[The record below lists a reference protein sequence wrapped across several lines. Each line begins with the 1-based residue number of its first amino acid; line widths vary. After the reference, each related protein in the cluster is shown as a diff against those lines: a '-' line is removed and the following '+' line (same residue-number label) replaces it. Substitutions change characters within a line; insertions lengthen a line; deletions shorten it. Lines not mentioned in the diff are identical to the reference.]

1 MSSCTTSFVLSR
13 TSILGRAFQ
22 WLALAIGISG
32 LATLPEGSAAAQ
44 TALSELRVEVRDQA
58 GGELIPGRIYLTDD
72 KGVHWAPDGL
82 IAYVKGRERHF
93 VSRGSFQIKLP
104 PGKYTLRVERGPEYV
119 PWACLIQ
126 MEEGKDR
133 KENIQLHRW
142 IRMNQLGWYSG
153 DLHNHRAAE
162 QMPALLLSEDLNLA
176 PTLADWIWEDRPVSQ
191 PPKTSDA
198 IRRVDDSHVYSVLD
212 KEVERL
218 ENGPGAV
225 DLLGLQS
232 PIPFQGYRLHPPNDA
247 YCQAAHAQGG
257 YVDAEKIL
265 WRDVAAL
272 VALQQIDFA
281 GIVYNHFNRRGVDLE
296 TEKWG
301 MIPKDRAE
309 FNTVAGMPLW
319 AMEVYYRF
327 LNCGFRLPVSAGS
340 ASAVKEAP
348 LGYNRVYVKLDRP
361 FSYANWFQ
369 ALKSGHSFATNGPML
384 FVTVNGLEPGHTLP
398 LSGTQPSR
406 LRIHAEALSV
416 GALDRLEILFKG
428 RLIKSVSNPEP
439 SQKLVADFESLASET
454 GWVVTRC
461 FEKPAATIRFAHTS
475 PVYIQFGR
483 ESGVVAADARFFI
496 EWIDREIRF
505 YQEQS
510 GFREDSDRSEMV
522 SFFQKARAVYVK
534 ISGGEGKPAKS
545 QDKARAERLRSNKED
560 RG

>member
-1 MSSCTTSFVLSR
+1 MFR
-13 TSILGRAFQ
+13 TSMLGRPFHG
-22 WLALAIGISG
+22 LALATVISS
-32 LATLPEGSAAAQ
+32 LASLPTSSATAQ
-44 TALSELRVEVRDQA
+44 TVLSQLRVEVRDQA
-58 GGELIPGRIYLTDD
+58 DGPLIPGRIYLMDD
-72 KGVHWAPDGL
+72 KGAHWTADGL
-82 IAYVKGRERHF
+82 ITYVKGREHHF
-93 VSRGSFQIKLP
+93 VSPGSFQIKLP
-104 PGKYTLRVERGPEYV
+104 AGKYTLRVERGPEYV
-119 PWACLIQ
+119 PWSSLIQ
-126 MEEGKDR
+126 MDESKDR
-133 KENIQLHRW
+133 KENILLHRW

-153 DLHNHRAAE
+153 DLHNHRPAE

-176 PTLADWIWEDRPVSQ
+176 PTLADWIWEDHPVSQ

-198 IRRVDDSHVYSVLD
+198 IRKVDDSHVFSVLD

-225 DLLGLQS
+225 DLLGLKS
-232 PIPFQGYRLHPPNDA
+232 PISFQGYRLYPPNDT
-247 YCQAAHAQGG
+247 YCRAAHAQGG

-265 WRDVAAL
+265 WRDAAAL
-272 VALQQIDFA
+272 AALQQIDFA
-281 GIVYNHFNRRGVDLE
+281 GIVYNHFNPHGVDSE

-327 LNCGFRLPVSAGS
+327 LNCGFHLPVSAGS

-348 LGYNRVYVKLDRP
+348 LGYNRVYVKLHRP
-361 FSYANWFQ
+361 FSYNNWFQ

-384 FVTVNGLEPGHTLP
+384 FLTVNGVEPGHTLL
-398 LSGTQPSR
+398 LSRPQPSR
-406 LRIHAEALSV
+406 LSIHAEALSA
-416 GALDRLEILFKG
+416 GGLDRLEILFKG

-505 YQEQS
+505 YQEES
-510 GFREDSDRSEMV
+510 GFKKDSDRSEMV

-545 QDKARAERLRSNKED
+545 QDKARAERLR
-560 RG
+560 

>member
-1 MSSCTTSFVLSR
+1 MFR
-13 TSILGRAFQ
+13 TSMLGRPFHG
-22 WLALAIGISG
+22 LALATVISS
-32 LATLPEGSAAAQ
+32 LASLPTSSATAQ
-44 TALSELRVEVRDQA
+44 TVLSQLRVEVRDQA
-58 GGELIPGRIYLTDD
+58 DGPLIPARIYLMDD
-72 KGVHWAPDGL
+72 KGAHWTADGL
-82 IAYVKGRERHF
+82 ITYVKGREHHF
-93 VSRGSFQIKLP
+93 VSPGSFQIKLP
-104 PGKYTLRVERGPEYV
+104 AGKYTLRVERGPEYV
-119 PWACLIQ
+119 PWSSLIQ
-126 MEEGKDR
+126 MEESKDR
-133 KENIQLHRW
+133 KENILLHRW

-153 DLHNHRAAE
+153 DLHNHRPAE

-176 PTLADWIWEDRPVSQ
+176 PTLADWIWEDHPVSQ

-198 IRRVDDSHVYSVLD
+198 IRKVDDSHVFSVLD

-225 DLLGLQS
+225 DLLGLKS
-232 PIPFQGYRLHPPNDA
+232 PISFQGYRLYPPNDT
-247 YCQAAHAQGG
+247 YCRAAHAQGG

-265 WRDVAAL
+265 WRDAAAL
-272 VALQQIDFA
+272 AALQQIDFA
-281 GIVYNHFNRRGVDLE
+281 GIVYNHFNPHGIDSE

-327 LNCGFRLPVSAGS
+327 LNCGFHLPVSAGS

-348 LGYNRVYVKLDRP
+348 LGYNRVYVKLHRP
-361 FSYANWFQ
+361 FSYNNWFQ

-384 FVTVNGLEPGHTLP
+384 FLTVNGVEPGHTLL
-398 LSGTQPSR
+398 LSRPQPSR
-406 LRIHAEALSV
+406 LSIHAEALSA
-416 GALDRLEILFKG
+416 GGLDRLEILFKG

-545 QDKARAERLRSNKED
+545 QDKARAERLR
-560 RG
+560 